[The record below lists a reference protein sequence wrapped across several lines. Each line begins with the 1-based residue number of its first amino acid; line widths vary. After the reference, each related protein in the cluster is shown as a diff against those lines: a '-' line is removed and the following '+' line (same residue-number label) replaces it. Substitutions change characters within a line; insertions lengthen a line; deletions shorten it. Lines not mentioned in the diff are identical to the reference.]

1 MNPESN
7 SESNFESKLDFEGAY
22 RELGEIITRL
32 EEGDLSLDESV
43 RLYERGRTLTA
54 LCESLLD
61 KAELRLGRLSG
72 APNAGAQLDPFNEE
86 RNR

>member
-7 SESNFESKLDFEGAY
+7 SDSKLDFEEAY
-22 RELGEIITRL
+22 RELGEIITQL

-61 KAELRLGRLSG
+61 KAELRISRLSG
-72 APNAGAQLDPFNEE
+72 APNTGTHLEPFDEE